1 MSTYYKECYVE
12 KLYHF
17 DGIENWEKLKIGE
30 RLSLVVMNEEPFKD
44 QVKVKDK
51 SGCKVFGVI
60 SKDDGKLIYDIIS
73 SGWNETFSAKVV
85 NKDENGDEDK
95 KIKIVISIE
104 KKKNNR
110 GIKKEKNWASQC
122 VKN

>member
-17 DGIENWEKLKIGE
+17 DGIENWEELKIGV

-44 QVKVKDK
+44 QVKVKLELENE
-51 SGCKVFGVI
+51 CKVLGVI
-60 SKDDGKLIYDIIS
+60 SKDDGKLIYDIIK
-73 SGWNETFSAKVV
+73 SGWDETFSAKVV

-104 KKKNNR
+104 KKNNNR
-110 GIKKEKNWASQC
+110 GIKKEEN
-122 VKN
+122 

>member
-17 DGIENWEKLKIGE
+17 DGIENWEELKIGE

-60 SKDDGKLIYDIIS
+60 SKDDGKLIYDIIR
-73 SGWNETFSAKVV
+73 SGWNKTFSAKVV

-95 KIKIVISIE
+95 KIKIVISFE
-104 KKKNNR
+104 Q
-110 GIKKEKNWASQC
+110 KEK
-122 VKN
+122 